1 MAPMSDEERILVM
14 LEKIMEKL
22 GLLESRIAV
31 IEDQNRGQFKELEN
45 VKKYLTNLKC
55 RCDKRHEELEA
66 HRHEKHSRLGERVQ
80 RVETTIWL
88 LGSTVSI
95 LALILGGGILVKLIG
110 S

>member
-1 MAPMSDEERILVM
+1 MAPMSDEERMLVA

-22 GLLESRIAV
+22 GLLESKIAV
-31 IEDQNRGQFKELEN
+31 IEDQNRSQSKELES

-55 RCDKRHEELEA
+55 RCDRRHEELEA
-66 HRHEKHSRLGERVQ
+66 HRHEKHSRLGERLQ

-88 LGSTVSI
+88 IGSTVSI
-95 LALILGGGILVKLIG
+95 LALILGGGILVKIIG